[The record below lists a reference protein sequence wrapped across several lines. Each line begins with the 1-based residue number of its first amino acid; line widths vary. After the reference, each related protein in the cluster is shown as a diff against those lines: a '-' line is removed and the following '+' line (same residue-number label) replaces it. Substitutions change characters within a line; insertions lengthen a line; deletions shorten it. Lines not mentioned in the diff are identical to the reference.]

1 MQCPRCKGP
10 LFHEGPIDQATCSD
24 CGFSGASSLLE
35 ELAHIRYLLG
45 ELAGWR
51 GIAPAV
57 RERLRT
63 RYLRRRE
70 ELEVTLGLRPP
81 PLDPEEAALACWE
94 LLCLEEL
101 IEEVTHWVESG
112 WSRPE
117 PAQELIERSSMRA
130 EELRH
135 RLAACSELATPP
147 FDRPQDTLKMLGHL
161 REALDDLHAQ
171 DGLVDE
177 AAFAAATAELVAK
190 QEEPEIELGLRPSA
204 LRPGSGRALRP
215 FIGRPEL
222 PKEAPAELEPPP
234 ETPPRRPREPLTWD
248 RLWQTLL
255 SERTLNAMLFLGV
268 FLLFASAITLVVFNW
283 DRFPPLVQVIFI
295 AAFTLTFYSAGWLV
309 RVRMGLRSSGIALTA
324 IGSLLVPIDF
334 YTIYL
339 SGGFPREAWPQ
350 VWLGVSAL
358 CFVAYLF
365 TALRIQAQFFGYLVG
380 VAAGSLLCAAMQVIG
395 VHTDWWSAAL
405 SLLALTVALSADR
418 LGRASEP
425 SPFSILHRPLWHVA
439 MTAVTAIMPLTLGW
453 YATGRIEG
461 QTFRLALAVDWWLG
475 SALYGLA
482 AARFRSLGP
491 VEGSKGS
498 GQASLRAG
506 PSAGL
511 RTSLGFAAAVS
522 APVALYLSQA
532 LAFDQLGI
540 RPAWHALGW
549 AVLAPGYLTLGWVLL
564 THRDDP
570 VDQAHGRTATG
581 WGIGLMILSA
591 IWSLTDMSVAAV
603 THTLLVAAVA
613 LAVGLWRRPA
623 FLPFASLLSLSAMTA
638 GMASRDFVLGQL
650 ALGWALLAILHL
662 TAAVALR
669 RAPSFATPV
678 YAAGYACSGLSL
690 LPPLLGNDQG
700 LLTYALGNWIA
711 LAAWSAWL
719 ACPERGRRACPEPS
733 KDHPGLE
740 ALLRRA
746 GPFQRSLLHWATVV
760 PLPVFLWLAWTL
772 NDRPADARLG
782 LALMLLAWGCVA
794 MGRWWIAGRMEDEGW
809 GTEAKGKGHSTFDI
823 RYPQSAWYVVGYL
836 CSLISPLITYV
847 LWDQALLSAALLAA
861 AALYFLSA
869 WAFRQEWWLI
879 PAGVILPLGYIS
891 ALDWLDLAFDPMG
904 TAFALVP
911 AVYLLGGVALER
923 FRRVER
929 SFMRPLYGVAHGLAA
944 GAVVWGFVPL
954 WNRLVWGVP
963 WADAARLWAAGGQLI
978 LGVTYGLATWFF
990 DQERWGHV
998 AAWLGVMA
1006 GGFIATVYS
1015 RGRGSSAAEAA
1026 LLAVAYVLAER
1037 GLHTVRKKPCPEP
1050 CPERSRRARYSR
1062 FCRAWPLYRRPLL
1075 VAGWAV
1081 SGGAILLA
1089 LVRNL
1094 VLLGGGR
1101 VREIWAIVALLIVTA
1116 LYALSAR
1123 LFRRPLFLWLAAVLV
1138 IAPWTLLTHL
1148 NWFLW
1153 PEPPPLPRYALAW
1166 ALLAWAQMLVGLLL
1180 DTRAG
1185 LAYGR
1190 PLRVTAHLLLP
1201 FALLWSIAD
1210 ADTSSLTYGLG
1221 LAFYLLAVVVDHRR
1235 LTGLVRSRF
1244 LYPAAGLVPVWAV
1257 YLLARL
1263 APSARHEHF
1272 GLMLLAFAPLGMVAG
1287 QLLRR
1292 LDPVDELPA
1301 YLAGYGC
1308 ALVGTMLVAHERP
1321 LLTAALLFDALLS
1334 VASAWL
1340 FRQPLWV
1347 YPAAALTPMA
1357 LLLALAEAG
1366 VDPNRRG
1373 WALIGLGAVYLGL
1386 AWILRRLRRRDYAT
1400 PVLAAVYVLI
1410 ALGLPPSSHDQIGS
1424 FWGYGAAALLYALS
1438 ALWLRRP
1445 LFLTPAA
1452 ALSTVPCAV
1461 ALIRSPLAEINYG
1474 LALWPGIAASL
1485 LLAHLLDIRLG
1496 FVVSDKPNDAPRA
1509 FPWGEPEHWVEALGQ
1524 RLLNW
1529 WALPWYVLGYVAAP
1543 VSAFLSLNNAP
1554 RLTLTLA
1561 LTAGAYTLAALR
1573 FRLRGWLLLAAVTAQ
1588 AAALAAIDT
1597 IGWLDYPARAAL
1609 AFLPVTVATA
1619 LLGLLIERKRGEGSP
1634 FEGGWRG
1641 AISGWSRP
1649 LYALLVVDLLVAQWI
1664 ALPDS
1669 GPGVVISLGHGLLV
1683 ALLATAWVQPLLPY
1697 VAETLGL
1704 LALLQSFNQVETTL
1718 TDLPVA
1724 LALLALGYGLV
1735 GYSLG
1740 YTRRQSLFAIGR
1752 PSWRVWEKPLQQAGL
1767 LISTAVLGLTVILG
1781 VDIIGLVIRAFL
1793 GRPFLEAADVP
1804 TLQMTVSVLA
1814 ITGLLYLA
1822 AALVER
1828 WTWLGYGA
1836 VALLLAAWSL
1846 EWFFIWGM
1854 RETQWYAVP
1863 AGVYLLGVG
1872 YLEWRQDHKT
1882 LARWIDRAGLLLLL
1896 LSSFWQSMTEP
1907 NGWPYALLMGAEGLA
1922 ITWWGSARRQ
1932 RRFLYFGVAGVV
1944 VDVVGQLIEP
1954 LLSANRWIVFG
1965 VAGLFL
1971 VAIAVLV
1978 ERQLEAVMRLSR
1990 ELRERLEEWE

>member
-1 MQCPRCKGP
+1 MQCPRCKGS
-10 LFHEGPIDQATCSD
+10 LFHEGPIDRATCSN
-24 CGFSGASSLLE
+24 CGFSGESALLE
-35 ELAHIRYLLG
+35 ELTHIKYLLG

-51 GIAPAV
+51 EIAPAV
-57 RERLRT
+57 RERLRI

-70 ELEVTLGLRPP
+70 ELEVTLGLRLP
-81 PLDPEEAALACWE
+81 PLDPEEARQARWE
-94 LLCLEEL
+94 LICLEAL
-101 IEEVTHWVESG
+101 IEEATYWVESG
-112 WSRPE
+112 WVKPE
-117 PAQELIERSSMRA
+117 PAQELIARSSTRA

-135 RLAACSELATPP
+135 RLTASPEFATLS
-147 FDRPQDTLKMLGHL
+147 FDSPQDTLKVLEHL

-171 DGLVDE
+171 GGLVDG
-177 AAFAAATAELVAK
+177 AAYAAAMAELMGE
-190 QEEPEIELGLRPSA
+190 QGELEIELGLRPSTQLRTAPLELPEEVPAEVEVPPEEKRAPA
-204 LRPGSGRALRP
+204 LRLRSGQA
-215 FIGRPEL
+215 
-222 PKEAPAELEPPP
+222 
-234 ETPPRRPREPLTWD
+234 RRPREPLTWD

-268 FLLFASAITLVVFNW
+268 FLLFASAITLVIFNW
-283 DRFPPLVQVIFI
+283 ERFPPLVQVIFI
-295 AAFTLTFYSAGWLV
+295 AAFTLTFYGAGWFV
-309 RVRMGLRSSGIALTA
+309 RARMGLRSSGTALTA

-334 YTIYL
+334 YAIYL

-350 VWLGVSAL
+350 VWLGVSIL

-365 TALRIQAQFFGYLVG
+365 TALRTQAEFFGYLVG
-380 VAAGSLLCAAMQVIG
+380 VAAGSLLCATMQVTG

-405 SLLALTVALSADR
+405 SILALAVALLSDR
-418 LGRASEP
+418 LGRLSDHWKVL
-425 SPFSILHRPLWHVA
+425 SRPLWHVA
-439 MTAVTAIMPLTLGW
+439 LAAVTAIMPLTLAW
-453 YATGRIEG
+453 YATGRVG
-461 QTFRLALAVDWWLG
+461 SQGFRLALAVDWWLG

-482 AARFRSLGP
+482 AACFRSRTPSTLRR
-491 VEGSKGS
+491 GS
-498 GQASLRAG
+498 GRASLRT
-506 PSAGL
+506 GL
-511 RTSLGFAAAVS
+511 GLAAAVTT
-522 APVALYLSQA
+522 PVALYLSQA

-549 AVLAPGYLTLGWVLL
+549 AILSSGYLALGRTLLIRSGDPSTILRQGSGQGSGL
-564 THRDDP
+564 HP

-591 IWSLTDMSVAAV
+591 TWSLTDMPVAAV
-603 THTLLVAAVA
+603 THTVLAAVVV
-613 LAVGLWRRPA
+613 LAVRLWRRPV
-623 FLPFASLLSLSAMTA
+623 FLFFASLLSLSAMTA

-662 TAAVALR
+662 AAAVALKE
-669 RAPSFATPV
+669 APSFATPV
-678 YAAGYACSGLSL
+678 YAAGYALAALSL
-690 LPPLLGNDQG
+690 FPPLLGSDQG

-711 LAAWSAWL
+711 LTAWSAWL
-719 ACPERGRRACPEPS
+719 AHSE
-733 KDHPGLE
+733 DHPGLK

-746 GPFQRSLLHWATVV
+746 GPFQRSVLHWATTI

-782 LALMLLAWGCVA
+782 LALMPLAWGCVA
-794 MGRWWIAGRMEDEGW
+794 IGKWLIAGSRRQVAEGREQF
-809 GTEAKGKGHSTFDI
+809 TIYS
-823 RYPQSAWYVVGYL
+823 PQSAWYVVGYL

-847 LWDQALLSAALLAA
+847 FWDQALLSVALLAA

-869 WAFRQEWWLI
+869 WAFRQRWWLI
-879 PAGVILPLGYIS
+879 VAGVTLPLGYVS

-904 TAFALVP
+904 MAFALVP
-911 AVYLLGGVALER
+911 AVYLLGGLALER
-923 FRRVER
+923 SPLLRCRSGVVER
-929 SFMRPLYGVAHGLAA
+929 SFMGPLYGVAHGLAA
-944 GAVVWGFVPL
+944 GAVMWGFVPL
-954 WNRLVWGVP
+954 WNRLVWDVP
-963 WADAARLWAAGGQLI
+963 WTDAARLWAAGSQLI
-978 LGVTYGLATWFF
+978 LGVTYGLVAWFF
-990 DQERWGHV
+990 DEERWGHV

-1015 RGRGSSAAEAA
+1015 RGRGSSAAKAA
-1026 LLAVAYVLAER
+1026 LLAVVYVLAER
-1037 GLHTVRKKPCPEP
+1037 GLHVARNKF
-1050 CPERSRRARYSR
+1050 RYSDG
-1062 FCRAWPLYRRPLL
+1062 FCKAWPLYRRPLL

-1101 VREIWAIVALLIVTA
+1101 VREIWAIVALLMVTA

-1123 LFRRPLFLWLAAVLV
+1123 LFRRSLFLWLAAVLV
-1138 IAPWTLLTHL
+1138 FAPWTLLTHL

-1153 PEPPPLPRYALAW
+1153 PGPPPLPRYALAW

-1180 DTRAG
+1180 DARAG
-1185 LAYGR
+1185 LGYGR
-1190 PLRVTAHLLLP
+1190 PLRVIAHLLFP
-1201 FALLWSIAD
+1201 FALLWGVAD

-1221 LAFYLLAVVVDHRR
+1221 VAFYALAVVVDHRR
-1235 LTGLVRSRF
+1235 LAGLVRSRF

-1263 APSARHEHF
+1263 VPSAQHEHF
-1272 GLMLLAFAPLGMVAG
+1272 GLMLLAFAPLGLVAG
-1287 QLLRR
+1287 RLLRR
-1292 LDPVDELPA
+1292 VDPADELPA

-1321 LLTAALLFDALLS
+1321 LLTGVLLFDALLS
-1334 VASAWL
+1334 VVSAWL
-1340 FRQPLWV
+1340 FRQPLWA
-1347 YPAAALTPMA
+1347 YPAAALTPVA

-1373 WALIGLGAVYLGL
+1373 WALIGLAAVYLLL
-1386 AWILRRLRRRDYAT
+1386 AWALRRLRQGDYAT
-1400 PVLAAVYVLI
+1400 PVLAAAYALI

-1438 ALWLRRP
+1438 AIWLRQP
-1445 LFLTPAA
+1445 LFLTPTA

-1461 ALIRSPLAEINYG
+1461 ALVRSPLAEIDYG
-1474 LALWPGIAASL
+1474 LALWPGIAVVVV
-1485 LLAHLLDIRLG
+1485 LAYLLDARLG
-1496 FVVSDKPNDAPRA
+1496 APQA
-1509 FPWGEPEHWVEALGQ
+1509 FPWREPEHWVEAMGQ

-1529 WALPWYVLGYVAAP
+1529 WALPWYALGYVGAL
-1543 VSAFLSLNNAP
+1543 VSAFLSLDNAP

-1561 LTAGAYTLAALR
+1561 LATGTYTLATLR
-1573 FRLRGWLLLAAVTAQ
+1573 FRLRGWLLLAAVTGQ

-1597 IGWLDYPARAAL
+1597 IGWLDYPAWAAL
-1609 AFLPVTVATA
+1609 AFLPVTVATT
-1619 LLGLLIERKRGEGSP
+1619 LLGLLIEWKRGEGSP
-1634 FEGGWRG
+1634 FEGGWRQ

-1669 GPGVVISLGHGLLV
+1669 GPGVIVSLVHGLLV
-1683 ALLATAWVQPLLPY
+1683 ALLATAWAQPLLPY
-1697 VAETLGL
+1697 VAEALGL
-1704 LALLQSFNQVETTL
+1704 LALLQRFIRVGATF

-1724 LALLALGYGLV
+1724 LALLALSYGLV

-1740 YTRRQSLFAIGR
+1740 YARRQEMLILPKGG
-1752 PSWRVWEKPLQQAGL
+1752 RVWERPLQQAGL
-1767 LISTAVLGLTVILG
+1767 LISTAVLGLTVIIG
-1781 VDIIGLVIRAFL
+1781 VDVIGLVIRAFL
-1793 GRPFLEAADVP
+1793 GLPFLEAADVP
-1804 TLQMTVSVLA
+1804 ALQMTVSVLA

-1828 WTWLGYGA
+1828 WAWLGYGA
-1836 VALLLAAWSL
+1836 VALLLGAWSL

-1854 RETQWYAVP
+1854 REPQWYAVP

-1872 YLEWRQDHKT
+1872 YLEWRQGRKT

-1907 NGWPYALLMGAEGLA
+1907 NGWPYALLMGAEGLVIA
-1922 ITWWGSARRQ
+1922 WWGSARRQ

-1944 VDVVGQLIEP
+1944 VNVAGQLIEP

-1965 VAGLFL
+1965 VAGLML
-1971 VAIAVLV
+1971 VAVAVLV

>member
-1 MQCPRCKGP
+1 LQCPRCKGS
-10 LFHEGPIDQATCSD
+10 LLHEGPVDQATCSN

-35 ELAHIRYLLG
+35 ELTHIQYLLG
-45 ELAGWR
+45 ELAGWQE
-51 GIAPAV
+51 IAPAV
-57 RERLRT
+57 GERLRI

-70 ELEVTLGLRPP
+70 ELEVALGLRLPP
-81 PLDPEEAALACWE
+81 FDPEEAAQARWE

-112 WSRPE
+112 WARPE

-135 RLAACSELATPP
+135 RLAACSELAAPP
-147 FDRPQDTLKMLGHL
+147 FDRRPQDTLKMLGHL

-171 DGLVDE
+171 GGLVDE
-177 AAFAAATAELVAK
+177 AAYAAATAELVAE
-190 QEEPEIELGLRPSA
+190 QEELEIELGLRPSTQIRTGT
-204 LRPGSGRALRP
+204 L
-215 FIGRPEL
+215 EL
-222 PKEAPAELEPPP
+222 PKEAPAELEPLP

-295 AAFTLTFYSAGWLV
+295 AAFTLTFYSAGWFV
-309 RVRMGLRSSGIALTA
+309 RARMGLRSSGIALTA

-339 SGGFPREAWPQ
+339 SGGFPHEAWPQ
-350 VWLGVSAL
+350 VWLGASIL

-380 VAAGSLLCAAMQVIG
+380 SAAGSLLCAAMQVIG

-405 SLLALTVALSADR
+405 SILALAVALSADR
-418 LGRASEP
+418 LCSERVHDSRLH
-425 SPFSILHRPLWHVA
+425 SPFSILYRPLWHMA

-482 AARFRSLGP
+482 AARFHSRSPSTLRPFDFAQG
-491 VEGSKGS
+491 KLRS
-498 GQASLRAG
+498 GQASLRTG
-506 PSAGL
+506 
-511 RTSLGFAAAVS
+511 LGFAAAMT
-522 APVALYLSQA
+522 APIALYLSQA

-549 AVLAPGYLTLGWVLL
+549 AVLAPGYLALGWVLL
-564 THRDDP
+564 THRNDP

-603 THTLLVAAVA
+603 THTVLIAAVV

-662 TAAVALR
+662 TAAVALK

-678 YAAGYACSGLSL
+678 YAAGCACSGLSL
-690 LPPLLGNDQG
+690 LPPLLGNNQG

-719 ACPERGRRACPEPS
+719 AYGD
-733 KDHPGLE
+733 DHPGLK

-746 GPFQRSLLHWATVV
+746 GPFQRSLFHWATVV

-782 LALMLLAWGCVA
+782 LALMFLAWGCVA
-794 MGRWWIAGRMEDEGW
+794 IGRWWIAKRMENGV
-809 GTEAKGKGHSTFDI
+809 KRHSPFSI
-823 RYPQSAWYVVGYL
+823 RYPQSAWYVVGCL

-847 LWDQALLSAALLAA
+847 FWDQALLSAALLAA

-869 WAFRQEWWLI
+869 WVFRQQWWLI

-911 AVYLLGGVALER
+911 AVYLLGGLVLER
-923 FRRVER
+923 FQRVER

-963 WADAARLWAAGGQLI
+963 WTDAARLWAAGGQLI
-978 LGVTYGLATWFF
+978 LGVTYGLAAWFF
-990 DQERWGHV
+990 KQERWGHV
-998 AAWLGVMA
+998 AAWLGVIA
-1006 GGFIATVYS
+1006 GGFIAAVYS

-1026 LLAVAYVLAER
+1026 LLAAVYVLAER
-1037 GLHTVRKKPCPEP
+1037 GLHAARNKF
-1050 CPERSRRARYSR
+1050 RYSDG

-1180 DTRAG
+1180 DARAG

-1201 FALLWSIAD
+1201 FALLWGIAD

-1221 LAFYLLAVVVDHRR
+1221 VAFYLLAVVVDHRR
-1235 LTGLVRSRF
+1235 LTGLIRSRF

-1263 APSARHEHF
+1263 VPSARHEHF
-1272 GLMLLAFAPLGMVAG
+1272 GLMLLAFAPLGLVAG

-1292 LDPVDELPA
+1292 MDPADELPA
-1301 YLAGYGC
+1301 YLAGCGC

-1334 VASAWL
+1334 IASARL

-1386 AWILRRLRRRDYAT
+1386 AWILRRLRRHDYAT

-1438 ALWLRRP
+1438 AIWLRQP

-1485 LLAHLLDIRLG
+1485 LLARLLDTRPG
-1496 FVVSDKPNDAPRA
+1496 FEPNDAPQA
-1509 FPWGEPEHWVEALGQ
+1509 FPWSEPERWVEAVGQ

-1529 WALPWYVLGYVAAP
+1529 WGLPWYVLGYVTAL

-1561 LTAGAYTLAALR
+1561 LTAGVYTLATLR
-1573 FRLRGWLLLAAVTAQ
+1573 FRLRGWLLLAAVTGQ

-1597 IGWLDYPARAAL
+1597 IGWLDYPAWAAL

-1634 FEGGWRG
+1634 SEGGWRG

-1669 GPGVVISLGHGLLV
+1669 GPGIVISLVHGLLV

-1704 LALLQSFNQVETTL
+1704 LALLQSFNKVEATL

-1740 YTRRQSLFAIGR
+1740 YAHRHSLFAIR
-1752 PSWRVWEKPLQQAGL
+1752 RSSWRVWEKPLQRAGL
-1767 LISTAVLGLTVILG
+1767 LISTAVLGLTVTLG

-1793 GRPFLEAADVP
+1793 GLPFPEVADVP
-1804 TLQMTVSVLA
+1804 TLQMTVGVLA

-1836 VALLLAAWSL
+1836 VALLLSAWSL

-1863 AGVYLLGVG
+1863 AGIYLLGVG
-1872 YLEWRQDHKT
+1872 CLEWRQDRKT

-1896 LSSFWQSMTEP
+1896 FSSFWQSMTAT

-1965 VAGLFL
+1965 VAGLIL
-1971 VAIAVLV
+1971 VTIAVLV

>member
-1 MQCPRCKGP
+1 MQCPRCG
-10 LFHEGPIDQATCSD
+10 HEGPIDRVTCSE
-24 CGFSGASSLLE
+24 CGFSGESALLE
-35 ELAHIRYLLG
+35 ELAHLKYLLG

-51 GIAPAV
+51 EIAPAV
-57 RERLRT
+57 KERLRT

-70 ELEVTLGLRPP
+70 ELEVALGLRLP
-81 PLDPEEAALACWE
+81 PLDPEEARQARWE
-94 LLCLEEL
+94 LICLEEL
-101 IEEVTHWVESG
+101 IEEATHWVESG
-112 WSRPE
+112 WARPE
-117 PAQELIERSSMRA
+117 PAQELIERSSTRA
-130 EELRH
+130 EELRR
-135 RLAACSELATPP
+135 RLATSSEFATLP
-147 FDRPQDTLKMLGHL
+147 FDSPQDTLKLLGHL

-171 DGLVDE
+171 GGLVDE
-177 AAFAAATAELVAK
+177 AAYAAATAELGAE
-190 QEEPEIELGLRPSA
+190 QEELEVELGLRT
-204 LRPGSGRALRP
+204 L
-215 FIGRPEL
+215 EL
-222 PKEAPAELEPPP
+222 PEEAPAELEPPP
-234 ETPPRRPREPLTWD
+234 KERLAPSRRPREPLTWD

-268 FLLFASAITLVVFNW
+268 FLLFASAVTLVVFNW
-283 DRFPPLVQVIFI
+283 ERFPPLVQVTFI
-295 AAFTLTFYSAGWLV
+295 AAFTLTFYGAGWFV
-309 RVRMGLRSSGIALTA
+309 RARMGLRSSGIALTA

-350 VWLGVSAL
+350 VWLGVSIL
-358 CFVAYLF
+358 CLVAYLF

-380 VAAGSLLCAAMQVIG
+380 VAAGSLLCATMQVTG

-405 SLLALTVALSADR
+405 SLLALAVVLLADALSFS
-418 LGRASEP
+418 GQASELY
-425 SPFSILHRPLWHVA
+425 SPFSVLHRPLWRVA
-439 MTAVTAIMPLTLGW
+439 LAAVTAIMPLTLGW
-453 YATGRIEG
+453 YATGRVES

-475 SALYGLA
+475 SVIYGLA
-482 AARFRSLGP
+482 ATRFRSRTLG
-491 VEGSKGS
+491 
-498 GQASLRAG
+498 L
-506 PSAGL
+506 
-511 RTSLGFAAAVS
+511 AAAVT

-532 LAFDQLGI
+532 LAFDQLGPVLSKVEGI

-549 AVLAPGYLTLGWVLL
+549 AILTPGYLALGRTLF
-564 THRDDP
+564 TRSDDP
-570 VDQAHGRTATG
+570 VDRAHGRTATG

-591 IWSLTDMSVAAV
+591 TWSLTDMSVATV
-603 THTLLVAAVA
+603 THTVLAATVV
-613 LAVGLWRRPA
+613 LAVRLWRRPV
-623 FLPFASLLSLSAMTA
+623 FLFFASLLSLSAMTA
-638 GMASRDFVLGQL
+638 GMASRDFILGQL

-662 TAAVALR
+662 AAAVALKK
-669 RAPSFATPV
+669 APSFAAPV

-719 ACPERGRRACPEPS
+719 AHGDEHS
-733 KDHPGLE
+733 GLK

-746 GPFQRSLLHWATVV
+746 GPFQRSVLHWATTI

-782 LALMLLAWGCVA
+782 LALMPLAWGCVA
-794 MGRWWIAGRMEDEGW
+794 IGRWLIADGRW
-809 GTEAKGKGHSTFDI
+809 QEAGDRI
-823 RYPQSAWYVVGYL
+823 RYSPFAIPQFAWYVVGYL
-836 CSLISPLITYV
+836 CSLISPLITFV
-847 LWDQALLSAALLAA
+847 FWDQALLSAALLAA

-869 WAFRQEWWLI
+869 WAFRQQWWLI
-879 PAGVILPLGYIS
+879 PAGVTLPLGYIS

-911 AVYLLGGVALER
+911 AVYLLGGIALER
-923 FRRVER
+923 SPLLRCRSGRVER
-929 SFMRPLYGVAHGLAA
+929 SFMGPLYGVAHGLAV
-944 GAVVWGFVPL
+944 GAVIWGFVPL
-954 WNRLVWGVP
+954 WNRLVWDVP
-963 WADAARLWAAGGQLI
+963 WTDAARLWAAGGHLI
-978 LGVTYGLATWFF
+978 LGVTYGLAAWFF

-1015 RGRGSSAAEAA
+1015 RGRGSSAAKAA
-1026 LLAVAYVLAER
+1026 LLAVVYVLAER
-1037 GLHTVRKKPCPEP
+1037 GLHAARNKF
-1050 CPERSRRARYSR
+1050 RYSDGFR
-1062 FCRAWPLYRRPLL
+1062 RAWPLYRQPLL

-1101 VREIWAIVALLIVTA
+1101 IREIWAIVALLMVTA
-1116 LYALSAR
+1116 LYTLSAR

-1166 ALLAWAQMLVGLLL
+1166 ALLAWAQLLVGLLL
-1180 DTRAG
+1180 DARAG

-1190 PLRVTAHLLLP
+1190 PLRVIAHLLLP
-1201 FALLWSIAD
+1201 FALLWGVAD

-1221 LAFYLLAVVVDHRR
+1221 VAFYILAVVVDHRR
-1235 LTGLVRSRF
+1235 RATGLVRSRF

-1263 APSARHEHF
+1263 VPSARHEHF
-1272 GLMLLAFAPLGMVAG
+1272 GLMLLSLAPLGLVAG
-1287 QLLRR
+1287 RLLRR

-1301 YLAGYGC
+1301 CLSGYGC

-1321 LLTAALLFDALLS
+1321 LLTGALLFDALLS
-1334 VASAWL
+1334 VVSTWL

-1373 WALIGLGAVYLGL
+1373 WALIGLAAVYLAL
-1386 AWILRRLRRRDYAT
+1386 AWVLRRLQRRDYAT
-1400 PVLAAVYVLI
+1400 PVLAAAYALI

-1438 ALWLRRP
+1438 AIWLRQP

-1461 ALIRSPLAEINYG
+1461 ALVRSPLAEINYG
-1474 LALWPGIAASL
+1474 LALWLGIAASL
-1485 LLAHLLDIRLG
+1485 LLAHLLDARLG
-1496 FVVSDKPNDAPRA
+1496 APQA
-1509 FPWGEPEHWVEALGQ
+1509 FPWGEPERWVEAMGQ

-1529 WALPWYVLGYVAAP
+1529 WALPWYVLGYVGAL

-1561 LTAGAYTLAALR
+1561 LAAGAYTLATLR
-1573 FRLRGWLLLAAVTAQ
+1573 FRLRGWLLLAAVTGQ

-1597 IGWLDYPARAAL
+1597 IGWLDYPAWAAL
-1609 AFLPVTVATA
+1609 AFLPVTVATV
-1619 LLGLLIERKRGEGSP
+1619 LLGLLIERKRGEESP
-1634 FEGGWRG
+1634 FEGGWRQ

-1649 LYALLVVDLLVAQWI
+1649 LYALLVVDLLVAQCV

-1669 GPGVVISLGHGLLV
+1669 GPGVVVSLVHGLLL
-1683 ALLATAWVQPLLPY
+1683 ALLATAWAQPLLPY

-1704 LALLQSFNQVETTL
+1704 LALLQRFNRVGATF

-1724 LALLALGYGLV
+1724 LALLGLSYGLV

-1740 YTRRQSLFAIGR
+1740 YAVRLSLRPELRLRPEAQPEGPRGAHDEARRQEMLILPAGG
-1752 PSWRVWEKPLQQAGL
+1752 RVWEKPLQQAGL
-1767 LISTAVLGLTVILG
+1767 FISTAVLGLTVISG
-1781 VDIIGLVIRAFL
+1781 VDVIGLVIRAFL
-1793 GRPFLEAADVP
+1793 GLPFLEAADVP

-1828 WTWLGYGA
+1828 WAWLGYGA
-1836 VALLLAAWSL
+1836 VALLLGAWSL

-1854 RETQWYAVP
+1854 REAQWYAVP

-1872 YLEWRQDHKT
+1872 YLEWRQDRKT

-1896 LSSFWQSMTEP
+1896 FSSFWQSMTEP

-1922 ITWWGSARRQ
+1922 IAWWGSARRQ

-1944 VDVVGQLIEP
+1944 VDVTGQLIEP

-1965 VAGLFL
+1965 VAGLIL
-1971 VAIAVLV
+1971 VTIAVLV
-1978 ERQLEAVMRLSR
+1978 ERQLEAVLHLSR

>member
-1 MQCPRCKGP
+1 LQCPRCG
-10 LFHEGPIDQATCSD
+10 HEGLIDRATCSNCD
-24 CGFSGASSLLE
+24 FSGEPALLE
-35 ELAHIRYLLG
+35 ELSHIKYLLG

-51 GIAPAV
+51 EIAPAV

-63 RYLRRRE
+63 RYLRRRD
-70 ELEVTLGLRPP
+70 ELEVSLGLRLP
-81 PLDPEEAALACWE
+81 PLSLEEARQARWE
-94 LLCLEEL
+94 LTCLEGL
-101 IEEVTHWVESG
+101 IEETAHWLESG
-112 WSRPE
+112 WAKPE
-117 PAQELIERSSMRA
+117 SAQELIERSRRAA
-130 EELRH
+130 EELRR
-135 RLAACSELATPP
+135 RLAVPPTRGGEERGGIPP
-147 FDRPQDTLKMLGHL
+147 FDSPQDTLKMLGHL

-171 DGLVDE
+171 DSLVDE
-177 AAFAAATAELVAK
+177 AAYAAAVAELVAE
-190 QEEPEIELGLRPSA
+190 QEELEIELGLRPSTQLRTGA
-204 LRPGSGRALRP
+204 L
-215 FIGRPEL
+215 EL
-222 PKEAPAELEPPP
+222 PKEVPAELGAPPKEKLAP
-234 ETPPRRPREPLTWD
+234 ARRPREPLTWD

-268 FLLFASAITLVVFNW
+268 FLLFASAITLVIFNW
-283 DRFPPLVQVIFI
+283 ERFPPLVQVTFI
-295 AAFTLTFYSAGWLV
+295 AAFTLTFYGAGWFV
-309 RVRMGLRSSGIALTA
+309 RARMGLRSSGIALTA

-350 VWLGVSAL
+350 VWLGVSVL
-358 CFVAYLF
+358 CFVAYLL
-365 TALRIQAQFFGYLVG
+365 TALRVQAEFFGYLVG
-380 VAAGSLLCAAMQVIG
+380 VAAGSLLCATMKVTG

-405 SLLALTVALSADR
+405 SILALAVALLADR
-418 LGRASEP
+418 LGITTDGENSTDKTKVL
-425 SPFSILHRPLWHVA
+425 SRPLWHMA
-439 MTAVTAIMPLTLGW
+439 MTAVTAIMPLTLAW
-453 YATGRIEG
+453 YAIGRIG
-461 QTFRLALAVDWWLG
+461 SQTFRFALAIDWWLG
-475 SALYGLA
+475 SAIYGLA
-482 AARFRSLGP
+482 ASRFRSRTLG
-491 VEGSKGS
+491 
-498 GQASLRAG
+498 L
-506 PSAGL
+506 
-511 RTSLGFAAAVS
+511 AAAGML
-522 APVALYLSQA
+522 PVALYLSQA
-532 LAFDQLGI
+532 LAFDQLGPVLGKVEGI
-540 RPAWHALGW
+540 HPAWHALGW
-549 AVLAPGYLTLGWVLL
+549 AILTSGYLTLGWALL
-564 THRDDP
+564 TRSDDL
-570 VDQAHGRTATG
+570 VNQAHGRTATG

-591 IWSLTDMSVAAV
+591 TWSLIEMPVAAV
-603 THTLLVAAVA
+603 THAV
-613 LAVGLWRRPA
+613 LAVVVVLAVRLWRRPV
-623 FLPFASLLSLSAMTA
+623 FLFFASLLSLSAMTT

-662 TAAVALR
+662 TAAVALKK
-669 RAPSFATPV
+669 APSFATPV
-678 YAAGYACSGLSL
+678 YAAGYALAALSL

-711 LAAWSAWL
+711 LAAWSAWH
-719 ACPERGRRACPEPS
+719 ARGE
-733 KDHPGLE
+733 DYPGLK
-740 ALLRRA
+740 ALLRWA
-746 GPFQRSLLHWATVV
+746 GPFHRSMLHWAIAV
-760 PLPVFLWLAWTL
+760 PLPVFLWLVWTL
-772 NDRPADARLG
+772 NDRLADARLG
-782 LALMLLAWGCVA
+782 LALMPLAWGCVA
-794 MGRWWIAGRMEDEGW
+794 IGRWLIADSRGQEAEGRGQI
-809 GTEAKGKGHSTFDI
+809 AV
-823 RYPQSAWYVVGYL
+823 YNPQLAWYVVGYL
-836 CSLISPLITYV
+836 CSLISPLITYIF
-847 LWDQALLSAALLAA
+847 WDQALLAAALLAA

-869 WAFRQEWWLI
+869 WAFGQRWWLI
-879 PAGVILPLGYIS
+879 PAGVALPLGYVS
-891 ALDWLDLAFDPMG
+891 ALDWLGLTFDPMG
-904 TAFALVP
+904 TAFALIP
-911 AVYLLGGVALER
+911 AAYLLGGLALER

-929 SFMRPLYGVAHGLAA
+929 SFVRPLYGVAHGLAA

-954 WNRLVWGVP
+954 WNWLLWDVP
-963 WADAARLWAAGGQLI
+963 WTDAARLWAAGGQLI
-978 LGVTYGLATWFF
+978 LGVTYGLVAWFF

-1015 RGRGSSAAEAA
+1015 RGRGSSAAKAA
-1026 LLAVAYVLAER
+1026 LLAAVYVLAER
-1037 GLHTVRKKPCPEP
+1037 GLHLSAPSVL
-1050 CPERSRRARYSR
+1050 SRFRARV
-1062 FCRAWPLYRRPLL
+1062 WLLYRRPLL

-1101 VREIWAIVALLIVTA
+1101 VREIWAIVALLMVTA

-1123 LFRRPLFLWLAAVLV
+1123 LFRRSLFLWLAAVLV

-1153 PEPPPLPRYALAW
+1153 PEPPSLPRYALAW

-1180 DTRAG
+1180 DARGG

-1190 PLRVTAHLLLP
+1190 PLRVTAHLLFP
-1201 FALLWSIAD
+1201 FALLWGVAD
-1210 ADTSSLTYGLG
+1210 IDTSSLTYGLG
-1221 LAFYLLAVVVDHRR
+1221 VAFYILAVVVDHRR
-1235 LTGLVRSRF
+1235 LMGLVRSRF

-1272 GLMLLAFAPLGMVAG
+1272 GLMLLAFAPLGLAAG

-1292 LDPVDELPA
+1292 VDPADELPA

-1321 LLTAALLFDALLS
+1321 LLTGALLFDALLS
-1334 VASAWL
+1334 VGSAWL

-1347 YPAAALTPMA
+1347 YPAAALTPLA
-1357 LLLALAEAG
+1357 LLLALTEAG

-1373 WALIGLGAVYLGL
+1373 WALIGLAAIYLAL
-1386 AWILRRLRRRDYAT
+1386 AWVLRRVRRRDYAT
-1400 PVLAAVYVLI
+1400 PVLAAAYALI

-1424 FWGYGAAALLYALS
+1424 FWGYGAAAVLYTLS
-1438 ALWLRRP
+1438 AIWLRQP

-1474 LALWPGIAASL
+1474 LALWPGIAAVAV
-1485 LLAHLLDIRLG
+1485 LAYLLDARLG
-1496 FVVSDKPNDAPRA
+1496 APQA
-1509 FPWGEPEHWVEALGQ
+1509 FPWGQPKCWVEAMGR

-1529 WALPWYVLGYVAAP
+1529 WALPWYVLAYVGAP

-1554 RLTLTLA
+1554 RLTLTLV
-1561 LTAGAYTLAALR
+1561 LTTGVYTLATLR
-1573 FRLRGWLLLAAVTAQ
+1573 FRLRGWLLLAAVTGQ

-1597 IGWLDYPARAAL
+1597 IGWLDYPAWSAL
-1609 AFLPVTVATA
+1609 GFLPVTVATA

-1634 FEGGWRG
+1634 FGGGWRQ

-1649 LYALLVVDLLVAQWI
+1649 LYALLVVDLLVAQWV

-1669 GPGVVISLGHGLLV
+1669 GPGVVVSLVHGLLV
-1683 ALLATAWVQPLLPY
+1683 ALLATAWAQPFLPY

-1704 LALLQSFNQVETTL
+1704 LALLQRFIRVGATF

-1735 GYSLG
+1735 GYGLG
-1740 YTRRQSLFAIGR
+1740 YARRYSLFAIR
-1752 PSWRVWEKPLQQAGL
+1752 YSSWRVWEKPLQQAGL
-1767 LISTAVLGLTVILG
+1767 FISTAVLGLTVMLG
-1781 VDIIGLVIRAFL
+1781 VDIIGLAIRAFL
-1793 GRPFLEAADVP
+1793 GLPFLEAADVP

-1828 WTWLGYGA
+1828 WAWLGYGA
-1836 VALLLAAWSL
+1836 VALLLGAWSL

-1854 RETQWYAVP
+1854 REPQWYAVP
-1863 AGVYLLGVG
+1863 AGAYLLGVG
-1872 YLEWRQDHKT
+1872 YLEWRQDRKT

-1965 VAGLFL
+1965 VAGLIL